1 MTLRTQMTDFIP
13 VSIWMGR
20 LPEDDL
26 KLNQSN
32 IICMKKKV
40 LLFVMLLSFH
50 GVLFAQSDVVGFI
63 RTGKEDASKLFE
75 AYLNPYV
82 LALGD
87 GLSNGWFNS
96 AATHRIFGM
105 DLSVNVSGIRIP
117 TSAQSFNVNELGLVR
132 TSLVSGDPNT
142 PTVAG
147 KEEEGPRM
155 KVSLAPGDP
164 SKDLE
169 FDLPE
174 GSGYDFVP
182 VPMAQIT
189 VGMLPHT
196 DLSIRYMPEQS
207 FNDDEISIGMM
218 GLGFKNN
225 FMRWIP
231 GLKLLPFD
239 ASVFVN
245 YSKIDA
251 ESELEFTVDDYNDA
265 FVAASR
271 VDYVYRDDQR
281 LMIDTHTSSYGLV
294 ISKKM
299 SVLTL
304 FASAGH
310 SSSKSDI
317 DLKGSYPFAKYEN
330 NESVIYEEVDP
341 IALEFESSN
350 VALSAGFR
358 LKLAFFSLYGSV
370 NHMEYTSYNA
380 GIALGFRYN

>member
-1 MTLRTQMTDFIP
+1 
-13 VSIWMGR
+13 
-20 LPEDDL
+20 
-26 KLNQSN
+26 
-32 IICMKKKV
+32 MKKKV
-40 LLFVMLLSFH
+40 LIFVVFLCFH
-50 GVLFAQSDVVGFI
+50 GALSAQSDVVGFI
-63 RTGKEDASKLFE
+63 QAGKDDAAVLAK

-87 GLSNGWFNS
+87 GLNNGWYNS
-96 AATHRIFGM
+96 AATHKILGM
-105 DLSVNVSGIRIP
+105 DIAVNVSGIRIP
-117 TSAQSFNVNELGLVR
+117 TSAQSFNVNDLVFTR
-132 TSLVSGDPNT
+132 TSLVSGDPNA
-142 PTVAG
+142 PTIAG
-147 KEEEGPRM
+147 KEEDGPRM
-155 KVSLAPGDP
+155 KVQLDP
-164 SKDLE
+164 DNPSRTLE
-169 FDLPE
+169 FNLPQ

-182 VPMAQIT
+182 VPMAQVT
-189 VGMLPHT
+189 VGALPHT
-196 DLSIRYMPEQS
+196 DVSVRYVPELS
-207 FNDDEISIGMM
+207 FNDDEVSFDMM
-218 GLGFKNN
+218 GFGVKHN

-245 YSKIDA
+245 YSNINA
-251 ESELEFTVDDYNDA
+251 ESELEFTPDDYNDA

-271 VDYVYRDDQR
+271 VDYVPRDDQR
-281 LMIDTHTSSYGLV
+281 LMIDTRTTSYGLV

-299 SVLTL
+299 SVLTV

-310 SSSKSDI
+310 SSGKSDI

-341 IALEFESSN
+341 IALEFETSN
-350 VALSAGFR
+350 VSLSAGFR